1 MKDIFKDILDLN
13 DVHGVVLFS
22 LDGKVLFKEFLVPLP
37 EEPER
42 RDWWGVFFHA
52 LKGVREADVI
62 FEGARLYIRKTAA
75 GFLMV
80 LTGRS
85 APTAMLR
92 LHCDILLPLLKESP
106 SSRGL
111 SRLFKRGVPTGGR

>member
-1 MKDIFKDILDLN
+1 MRDLFKDVLDLP
-13 DVHGVVLFS
+13 DVRGIVLFS
-22 LDGKVLFKEFLVPLP
+22 PEGKVLFKEFSVPLP

-42 RDWWGVFFHA
+42 REWWGLFFHS

-62 FEGARLYIRKTAA
+62 FEGARLYIRKTGS

-92 LHCDILLPLLKESP
+92 LHCDILLPSLRDAPGPK
-106 SSRGL
+106 GL
-111 SRLFKRGVPTGGR
+111 SRLFKRGGPPGGK